1 MDFAVTSKEMVS
13 EGQNGLVPQNVSK
26 LSPFAICIGELVE
39 EVAGHSGD
47 LVNFSGETFSGKN
60 LSSPATFISGKK
72 PSFSGK
78 TFSTNNNLHLRHPS
92 SCPATSISATHH
104 LLRQRQSVA
113 GMSPEKMTGWPENI
127 NMKRKRGKKGKS
139 KKAPKVVGVTEAA
152 DPDAVNN
159 LSAEEDASGPDDDVE
174 KDETTNSRMDIE
186 TPSSTGTDQPE
197 KPTAVSS
204 TGAAIDKPVGRLV
217 YNRVKVK
224 IKPSKALE
232 PQLTSSDAHTHSEN
246 TDKSSQLIGL
256 EKQVVSEKV
265 EDSANSVP
273 ESNVGVSATQAK
285 KTGSIKIKSSKGFTS
300 SLSPCNNAAG
310 AQPERIQQ
318 KEPESLS
325 RDSVY
330 NKQELQASLEVV
342 KKIMKMDAA
351 EPFNVPVNPVALG
364 IPDYFDVIKTPMDF
378 GTICSN
384 LENGL
389 KYMNSEDVYKDVQYI
404 WENCY
409 KYNNKGDYILELMKR
424 VKKNFAKYWT
434 AAGLYNEQQ
443 QGHSGDLK
451 DGNVSSHGK
460 TSKSGHLKHKSRKRH
475 GVKRHKDDC
484 LCAICIMMRRRQE
497 REKTMHP
504 ADDQTETSDGLVKTE
519 GTSAVGSP
527 DTSSSTD
534 NSQNQDA
541 DGEMEDKGGEE
552 EVKPEKE
559 ILQQEEKDPT
569 QTNKENAIA
578 EQSQLPGTGKH
589 DEDVQ
594 MAEAGDATKD
604 DDVNNEEKLENETA
618 SVEHQKPKE
627 LADAGERAKLYENL
641 HKRYENPMVLELCAS
656 LFPENPKSLW
666 TRPHS
671 LVPHRGSS
679 RSSLI
684 GAAIAS
690 FIK

>member
-1 MDFAVTSKEMVS
+1 
-13 EGQNGLVPQNVSK
+13 
-26 LSPFAICIGELVE
+26 
-39 EVAGHSGD
+39 
-47 LVNFSGETFSGKN
+47 
-60 LSSPATFISGKK
+60 
-72 PSFSGK
+72 
-78 TFSTNNNLHLRHPS
+78 
-92 SCPATSISATHH
+92 
-104 LLRQRQSVA
+104 
-113 GMSPEKMTGWPENI
+113 
-127 NMKRKRGKKGKS
+127 MKRKRGKKGKS
-139 KKAPKVVGVTEAA
+139 KKAPKVGITEA
-152 DPDAVNN
+152 DPNVVN
-159 LSAEEDASGPDDDVE
+159 LSAEDVSGPDDDVE
-174 KDETTNSRMDIE
+174 KDESNSRMDIE

-197 KPTAVSS
+197 KPAAVSS
-204 TGAAIDKPVGRLV
+204 TGAIDKPVGRLV

-232 PQLTSSDAHTHSEN
+232 PQLTSSDAHTHSD
-246 TDKSSQLIGL
+246 TDKSSQHIGL
-256 EKQVVSEKV
+256 EKQVVSDKV

-273 ESNVGVSATQAK
+273 ESNVGVSATQGK
-285 KTGSIKIKSSKGFTS
+285 KAGSIKIKSSKGFTS
-300 SLSPCNNAAG
+300 SLSPCNNAG
-310 AQPERIQQ
+310 VAQAERTHQ

-330 NKQELQASLEVV
+330 NKQELHASLEVV

-384 LENGL
+384 LESGL

-424 VKKNFAKYWT
+424 VKKNFSKYWT

-451 DGNVSSHGK
+451 DGNISSHGK
-460 TSKSGHLKHKSRKRH
+460 TSKGGHLKHKSRKRH

-497 REKTMHP
+497 REQIMHP
-504 ADDQTETSDGLVKTE
+504 ADDQTETSDGLVQEVKTE
-519 GTSAVGSP
+519 VTSAVGSP
-527 DTSSSTD
+527 NGDDTSSSTD

-541 DGEMEDKGGEE
+541 DAEMEDKGE
-552 EVKPEKE
+552 EVKLENNSLQSK
-559 ILQQEEKDPT
+559 QQEEKEKETAPE
-569 QTNKENAIA
+569 TNKESAIG
-578 EQSQLPGTGKH
+578 EQSQLPGKSGTEKH
-589 DEDVQ
+589 QDVQ

-604 DDVNNEEKLENETA
+604 DANNEEKLMQHEGETA
-618 SVEHQKPKE
+618 AVEHQKPKE
-627 LADAGERAKLYENL
+627 LADAGEKAKLYENL

-666 TRPHS
+666 SRPHS
-671 LVPHRGSS
+671 LVHHRGSS
-679 RSSLI
+679 SRSSSI

>member
-1 MDFAVTSKEMVS
+1 
-13 EGQNGLVPQNVSK
+13 
-26 LSPFAICIGELVE
+26 
-39 EVAGHSGD
+39 
-47 LVNFSGETFSGKN
+47 
-60 LSSPATFISGKK
+60 
-72 PSFSGK
+72 
-78 TFSTNNNLHLRHPS
+78 
-92 SCPATSISATHH
+92 
-104 LLRQRQSVA
+104 
-113 GMSPEKMTGWPENI
+113 
-127 NMKRKRGKKGKS
+127 MKRKRGKKGKS
-139 KKAPKVVGVTEAA
+139 KKAPKVGITET
-152 DPDAVNN
+152 DPNIVN
-159 LSAEEDASGPDDDVE
+159 LSAEDVSGPDDVE
-174 KDETTNSRMDIE
+174 KDETNSRMDIE

-197 KPTAVSS
+197 KPAAVSS
-204 TGAAIDKPVGRLV
+204 TGAIDKPVGRLV

-232 PQLTSSDAHTHSEN
+232 TQLTSSDAHTHSD
-246 TDKSSQLIGL
+246 TDKSSQQIGL
-256 EKQVVSEKV
+256 EKQVVSDKV

-273 ESNVGVSATQAK
+273 DSNVGVSATHAK
-285 KTGSIKIKSSKGFTS
+285 KAGSIKIKSSKDFTS
-300 SLSPCNNAAG
+300 SLSPCNNAG
-310 AQPERIQQ
+310 VAQAERSHQ

-330 NKQELQASLEVV
+330 NKQELHASLEVV

-443 QGHSGDLK
+443 GHSGDVK
-451 DGNVSSHGK
+451 DGNISSHGK
-460 TSKSGHLKHKSRKRH
+460 TSKGGHLKHKSRKRH

-497 REKTMHP
+497 REQIMHP
-504 ADDQTETSDGLVKTE
+504 ADDQTETSDGLVYEVKTE
-519 GTSAVGSP
+519 GTSVVGSP
-527 DTSSSTD
+527 NGDDTSSSTD

-541 DGEMEDKGGEE
+541 DAEMEDKGE
-552 EVKPEKE
+552 EVKLEKE
-559 ILQQEEKDPT
+559 IHNSYQSKQQAEKEKETPC
-569 QTNKENAIA
+569 QTNKESAIA
-578 EQSQLPGTGKH
+578 EQSQLPGKSGG
-589 DEDVQ
+589 VQ

-604 DDVNNEEKLENETA
+604 DANNEEQLMQHEDETA
-618 SVEHQKPKE
+618 VVEHQKPKE
-627 LADAGERAKLYENL
+627 LADASEKAKLYENL
-641 HKRYENPMVLELCAS
+641 HQRYENPMVLELCAS

-666 TRPHS
+666 RRPHS
-671 LVPHRGSS
+671 LVHHHHHGSS
-679 RSSLI
+679 RSNSI
-684 GAAIAS
+684 GAAISS